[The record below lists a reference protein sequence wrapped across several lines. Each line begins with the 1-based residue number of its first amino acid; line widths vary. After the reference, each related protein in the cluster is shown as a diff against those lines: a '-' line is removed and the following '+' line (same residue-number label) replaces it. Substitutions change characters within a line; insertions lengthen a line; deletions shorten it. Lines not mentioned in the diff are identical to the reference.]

1 MTQTPDTSRS
11 LTYLAAINE
20 ALAEEMRRD
29 PDVLVMGE
37 DVGGEFGGAF
47 KVTKGLAAE
56 FGPKRVMN
64 TPLAELGF
72 TGMAS
77 GMALMGLRPVVEMQ
91 FADFISTA
99 FDSIVQFASSAHYRW
114 GGAVPIVIRAPSDGG
129 LRSGPFHSQ
138 NPEAWFV
145 HVPGLKVV
153 APATPADAKG
163 LLIAAIRDNNPV
175 IYFESK
181 LLYRSLKGHVPEG
194 EYVVPIGKAHLARSG
209 DDLSIITYGAQLHQA
224 LAAAERLAGEGIEC
238 DVLDLRTLKPLDE
251 DADPDQRAQNRQ
263 NPDRAF
269 GQPAGRPGRRARRA
283 HRRQGVRVVGR
294 PHPPARRSRHAHPL
308 QPAPGRRLPTGCREN
323 LRRSDP
329 ARQVLTPFS
338 LSPPLPRLPRPHSPF
353 LTLAIWLVSTSPLW
367 PMLPSPSRSML
378 YMASTGRTGRRR
390 CGFCLQTIR

>member
-1 MTQTPDTSRS
+1 MDQTAPDLISRT

-181 LLYRSLKGHVPEG
+181 VLYRSLKGDVPEG
-194 EYVVPIGKAHLARSG
+194 EYVVPIGKAHLTRSG

-251 DADPDQRAQNRQ
+251 DAILTSARKTGKILIVHSANRLAGLGAELA
-263 NPDRAF
+263 AF
-269 GQPAGRPGRRARRA
+269 IADKAFEWLDGPI
-283 HRRQGVRVVGR
+283 
-294 PHPPARRSRHAHPL
+294 
-308 QPAPGRRLPTGCREN
+308 RRLGG
-323 LRRSDP
+323 LD
-329 ARQVLTPFS
+329 TPIPF
-338 LSPPLPRLPRPHSPF
+338 SPPLEDAYRPDADKIYGEA
-353 LTLAIWLVSTSPLW
+353 TKLA
-367 PMLPSPSRSML
+367 R
-378 YMASTGRTGRRR
+378 Y
-390 CGFCLQTIR
+390 